1 MVEDHGAD
9 MNAKDKKDA
18 RRIET
23 NFTFEAGGARSQH
36 GHREREPPPTQPPQQ
51 PSQSPANPPGR
62 PPPTSRRR
70 DAFGGALT
78 EPGVTPSRP
87 NNRENRPNSPPIESD
102 STSDEF
108 VFLALSRNFY

>member
-18 RRIET
+18 RRIQT
-23 NFTFEAGGARSQH
+23 NFTFEGGGVRSQH
-36 GHREREPPPTQPPQQ
+36 GRREREPPPTQQPQQ

-62 PPPTSRRR
+62 APPTNRRR

-78 EPGVTPSRP
+78 EPGVTQSRP
-87 NNRENRPNSPPIESD
+87 INRESRPSSPPTDAD
-102 STSDEF
+102 STFDEL
-108 VFLALSRNFY
+108 VFLKPYFNFY